1 MARLNMDEPLVGLR
15 PRRPLVLGLSALSLI
30 ALTSRGKGAC
40 RLRACVRAGGRA
52 AQGAFFFFSC
62 CGKLFVFSNIL
73 HLVFRCVVLERR
85 EAASGII
92 SQMDTS
98 DLLKN
103 MSYQRLSCAQGNDCH
118 CCSS

>member
-1 MARLNMDEPLVGLR
+1 M
-15 PRRPLVLGLSALSLI
+15 
-30 ALTSRGKGAC
+30 
-40 RLRACVRAGGRA
+40 
-52 AQGAFFFFSC
+52 
-62 CGKLFVFSNIL
+62 FSNIL

-118 CCSS
+118 CCRLLICRTWEKKKKNKMVGGGEGGGVARFLDADVFFAEDL